1 MKLLALRLC
10 AHDSNVT
17 YFDGEQLKYKSF
29 ERDFQVKHFG
39 FEGIYAWTRIL
50 DEWNII
56 VLFLLSSLIKG
67 EFLLIF
73 KFLSIINLL
82 GEKSFNPLILQFSF
96 ELSLLAVLDVTNI
109 ES

>member
-56 VLFLLSSLIKG
+56 PSEVNAVGI
-67 EFLLIF
+67 
-73 KFLSIINLL
+73 
-82 GEKSFNPLILQFSF
+82 
-96 ELSLLAVLDVTNI
+96 VLDSYVYNEINSDPSKLCLLYT
-109 ES
+109 SPSPRDATLSRMPSSA

>member
-1 MKLLALRLC
+1 MKCRVAWKLYTSFVS

-17 YFDGEQLKYKSF
+17 YFDGEQLKYRSF

-56 VLFLLSSLIKG
+56 PSEVDAIGIVLDSYVYNEIDADSSKLT
-67 EFLLIF
+67 E
-73 KFLSIINLL
+73 IID
-82 GEKSFNPLILQFSF
+82 ILCS
-96 ELSLLAVLDVTNI
+96 EILDLLALFI
-109 ES
+109 E